1 MNKDKFLSLY
11 PSEDK
16 ILFENWSEIN
26 ATLLVNFLRMPEENQ
41 IHLLK
46 SIFERK
52 PDLLQLLIK
61 ESRNNLI
68 QNLLEK

>member
-1 MNKDKFLSLY
+1 MSKVF
-11 PSEDK
+11 EK
-16 ILFENWSEIN
+16 IFFENWSELN

-46 SIFERK
+46 SIIERK

-68 QNLLEK
+68 ENLLEK

>member
-1 MNKDKFLSLY
+1 MNHLLGL
-11 PSEDK
+11 
-16 ILFENWSEIN
+16 ILKTMSKVENWSELN

-46 SIFERK
+46 SIIERK

>member
-1 MNKDKFLSLY
+1 MSKV
-11 PSEDK
+11 
-16 ILFENWSEIN
+16 ENWSELN

-46 SIFERK
+46 SIIERK
-52 PDLLQLLIK
+52 PDLLQFLIK

-68 QNLLEK
+68 ENILEK